1 MQKIWEDKDLGKV
14 ILKKYKSSRHYT
26 IRIRSGI
33 ISVSLPLLGSYNQAI
48 ELVKTHKPTL
58 LSRLKTIQQ
67 KSEIS
72 VQELQ
77 TMKKNALEYLPGRL
91 QSLSLLHG
99 FSYTSVK
106 ITRSKSR
113 WGSCSSKKSINL
125 SLFLMRLPSHLIDY
139 VILHEL
145 CHTIEMNHGP
155 KFWELLDKVSKGQAK
170 SLRRELKGFQ
180 S

>member
-1 MQKIWEDKDLGKV
+1 MQKIWEDKDLGTI
-14 ILKKYKSSRHYT
+14 ILKKHKRSRHYT
-26 IRIRSGI
+26 IRIRSGVV
-33 ISVSLPLLGSYNQAI
+33 SVSLPLHGSYSQAI
-48 ELVKTHKPTL
+48 EFVKTHKSTL
-58 LSRLKTIQQ
+58 LSRLETIQQ
-67 KSEIS
+67 TPEIS

-77 TMKKNALEYLPGRL
+77 AMKKDALEYLPKRL
-91 QSLSLLHG
+91 QSLALLHD

-125 SLFLMRLPSHLIDY
+125 SLFLMRLPLHLIDY

-155 KFWELLDKVSKGQAK
+155 KFWELLDKVSNGQAK
-170 SLRRELKGFQ
+170 SLKKELKM
-180 S
+180 SR